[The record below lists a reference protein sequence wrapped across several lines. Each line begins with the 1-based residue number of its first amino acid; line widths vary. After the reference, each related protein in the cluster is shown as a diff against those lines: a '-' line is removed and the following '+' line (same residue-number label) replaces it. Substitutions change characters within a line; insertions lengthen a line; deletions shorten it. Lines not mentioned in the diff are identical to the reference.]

1 MNTSDSVIIIEETSV
16 ESISDNSK
24 ELMAAITKR
33 QRMEQEHE
41 AIRNNGYYSESDD
54 IDNNSDTSE
63 ESYSVA
69 GAELVRFLTNGLNK
83 RSSSPNESISSE
95 ESYSAKRARWH
106 QEDLERND
114 CLQTILKMDEK
125 LERLLTHGPD
135 DMPASPDCEYSPA
148 SPEYEIPASPTN
160 ESIGK
165 TPDSSPKS
173 LAKAWCYACDDDF
186 DFCTCQCPWSP
197 SITYNPCKVCEWEDC
212 KCLKL
217 PIKAKTEINY
227 IVLD

>member
-1 MNTSDSVIIIEETSV
+1 MNTSDSVIIIEEETSV

-83 RSSSPNESISSE
+83 RSSSPNDSISSE

-114 CLQTILKMDEK
+114 CLQTIWKMDEK

-135 DMPASPDCEYSPA
+135 DMPATPDCEYSPA
-148 SPEYEIPASPTN
+148 SP
-160 ESIGK
+160 
-165 TPDSSPKS
+165 
-173 LAKAWCYACDDDF
+173 
-186 DFCTCQCPWSP
+186 
-197 SITYNPCKVCEWEDC
+197 
-212 KCLKL
+212 
-217 PIKAKTEINY
+217 
-227 IVLD
+227 